1 MATDQI
7 QIRDLLVRAIIGTL
21 PEERVQKQDVIIN
34 ITLFTDHTPAMSD
47 DLADAI
53 DYRDIIGP
61 TIALVE
67 NSQFFLI
74 EKMAFEILKLCFT
87 DPRVERAIVMVEK
100 PRAIPYAASTGVVVE
115 RSREEFLANVQ
126 TDHSI

>member
-7 QIRDLLVRAIIGTL
+7 HIKDLLCRAIIGTL

-34 ITLFTDHTPAMSD
+34 ITLFSDHSPAASD

-61 TIALVE
+61 VIELTE
-67 NSQFFLI
+67 TSQFFLI
-74 EKMAFEILKLCFT
+74 EKLALEIIEICFT
-87 DPRVERAIVMVEK
+87 EIRVERAIVSVEK
-100 PRAIPYAASTGVVVE
+100 PRAVPYAASAGVTIDRRRHEIV
-115 RSREEFLANVQ
+115 S
-126 TDHSI
+126 

>member
-7 QIRDLLVRAIIGTL
+7 QIKDLLIRTIIGTL

-34 ITLFTDHTPAMSD
+34 IILLTDHTPAISD

-61 TIALVE
+61 TIELVE
-67 NSQFFLI
+67 KSQFYLI
-74 EKMAFEILKLCFT
+74 ERLAFEILGLCFT
-87 DPRVERAIVMVEK
+87 DSRVERAIVTVEK
-100 PRAIPYAASTGVVVE
+100 PRAVPYAASAGVTVD
-115 RSREEFLANVQ
+115 RSRAEFLTSVQ
-126 TDHSI
+126 N

>member
-1 MATDQI
+1 MVTDQI

-34 ITLFTDHTPAMSD
+34 ITLFTDHTPAISD

-53 DYRDIIGP
+53 DYRDIVGP
-61 TIALVE
+61 TIEFVE

-74 EKMAFEILKLCFT
+74 ERLAFEILKLCFI
-87 DPRVERAIVMVEK
+87 DSRVERAIVTVEK
-100 PRAIPYAASTGVVVE
+100 PRAVPYAASAGVTVD
-115 RSREEFLANVQ
+115 RSREEFLASVQ
-126 TDHSI
+126 N

>member
-7 QIRDLLVRAIIGTL
+7 HVRDLLVRAIIGTL

-34 ITLFTDHTPAMSD
+34 ITLFTDHTPASSD

-53 DYRDIIGP
+53 DYRDIIRP
-61 TIALVE
+61 TIDLVE

-74 EKMAFEILKLCFT
+74 EKLAFEILKLCFS
-87 DPRVERAIVMVEK
+87 DSRVERAIVTVEK
-100 PRAIPYAASTGVVVE
+100 PRAIPYAASAGVTVD
-115 RSREEFLANVQ
+115 RRREEF
-126 TDHSI
+126 T